1 MNTYT
6 FQESLI
12 WEGGTPKV
20 DTFTG
25 KRVQVRAHSEV
36 EATHKVN
43 RKYRTRGLGRTW
55 ILVATKYGR

>member
-43 RKYRTRGLGRTW
+43 RKYRTRGLGRT
-55 ILVATKYGR
+55 